1 MANVKNNAAAQDTKR
16 RLIEAAGAVFAEVG
30 FERATIK
37 EITDRA
43 DASVAAVNYHFDDKR
58 ALYAQAVRL
67 AFEPC
72 GAMRDA
78 LDDPAVAGLPPEMR
92 LRRTVHLML
101 QNMLADEGTCAEKWR
116 CELMAREIQQ
126 PSDASD
132 EMIRTVLRG
141 VGERVE
147 ANLAALF
154 PADAQPTHRE
164 LVLLSNSV
172 LAQCVFYAENESL
185 LLRLHPDMPAP
196 ADCVDELADNIARF
210 TLAAVDC
217 TRRPR

>member
-37 EITDRA
+37 DITDRA

-72 GAMRDA
+72 AAMRDA
-78 LDDPAVAGLPPEMR
+78 LDDPAIVNLPPEGR
-92 LRRTVHLML
+92 LGRTVHLML
-101 QNMLADEGTCAEKWR
+101 QSMLADEGTCGEKWR
-116 CELMAREIQQ
+116 CELMAREMQQ

-132 EMIRTVLRG
+132 EVIRTTIRA
-141 VGERVE
+141 VGQRVE
-147 ANLAALF
+147 AALAALF
-154 PADAQPTHRE
+154 PPDAQPAHRQ

-172 LAQCVFYAENESL
+172 MAQCVFYAENESL
-185 LLRLHPDMPAP
+185 LLRLHPDMPP
-196 ADCVDELADNIARF
+196 PGDCVDELADHITRF
-210 TLAAVDC
+210 TLAAVEC
-217 TRRPR
+217 TRKPG